1 LFINGAPDRTHT
13 EKTSPE
19 GPLIR
24 TDVRVFANE
33 TLLAEE
39 LHLSIAKIFRVSRTA
54 PMVFSAFVDFIQ
66 NSLINL
72 ELHTLESIPK
82 RDRIQIL

>member
-1 LFINGAPDRTHT
+1 
-13 EKTSPE
+13 
-19 GPLIR
+19 
-24 TDVRVFANE
+24 
-33 TLLAEE
+33 LLAEE